1 MSHELL
7 LGTRPRISRGLRL
20 LLDHTE
26 GTILVGAEL
35 EPERREP
42 LPDESP
48 QAVLVATTVTGTV
61 AMEGVAGAR
70 GLRRAAASPG
80 GRGIGGHCLSG
91 ICGQSQRG

>member
-26 GTILVGAEL
+26 VTILVRAEL
-35 EPERREP
+35 EPERLEP

-48 QAVLVATTVTGTV
+48 QAMLGATTLTRSVT
-61 AMEGVAGAR
+61 MKGVAGA
-70 GLRRAAASPG
+70 GA
-80 GRGIGGHCLSG
+80 
-91 ICGQSQRG
+91 

>member
-42 LPDESP
+42 LADESP

-61 AMEGVAGAR
+61 AMEGVAGA
-70 GLRRAAASPG
+70 GA
-80 GRGIGGHCLSG
+80 
-91 ICGQSQRG
+91 

>member
-26 GTILVGAEL
+26 VTILVRAEL
-35 EPERREP
+35 EPERLEP

-48 QAVLVATTVTGTV
+48 QAVLVATTLTGSVTK
-61 AMEGVAGAR
+61 EGVAGA
-70 GLRRAAASPG
+70 GA
-80 GRGIGGHCLSG
+80 
-91 ICGQSQRG
+91 

>member
-26 GTILVGAEL
+26 VTILVGAEL

-42 LPDESP
+42 ERREPLADESP

-61 AMEGVAGAR
+61 AMEGVAGA
-70 GLRRAAASPG
+70 GA
-80 GRGIGGHCLSG
+80 
-91 ICGQSQRG
+91 

>member
-26 GTILVGAEL
+26 VTILVGAEL
-35 EPERREP
+35 EPERLEP

-48 QAVLVATTVTGTV
+48 QAVLVATTLTGSVTK
-61 AMEGVAGAR
+61 EGVAGA
-70 GLRRAAASPG
+70 GA
-80 GRGIGGHCLSG
+80 
-91 ICGQSQRG
+91 